1 LIKRMGRVMVGALCS
16 AVLLTAGCD
25 RSIERQAG
33 ISKGAETSKGAGIM
47 SVSGKVPRR
56 NDPVKIAWG
65 RRIYLANCAG
75 CHGDRAQGA
84 PNWRQRDADGFYPP
98 PPLDDSGHAW
108 HHSIAGLK
116 EIIDN
121 GSPPGQGRMPG
132 WKDRLSIEDV
142 DAVVAWFQSLWS
154 DEVYAEWDAMQRRAL
169 GR

>member
-1 LIKRMGRVMVGALCS
+1 MKRVRRDMAMALC
-16 AVLLTAGCD
+16 AAALLAAGCD
-25 RSIERQAG
+25 RSLAREVGMPESAAAPKSADVMRG
-33 ISKGAETSKGAGIM
+33 S
-47 SVSGKVPRR
+47 SGKVPRH
-56 NDPVKIAWG
+56 NDPVKIARG
-65 RRIYLANCAG
+65 RQIYQAHCAG

-154 DEVYAEWDAMQRRAL
+154 DEVYGEWYAMQRRAF